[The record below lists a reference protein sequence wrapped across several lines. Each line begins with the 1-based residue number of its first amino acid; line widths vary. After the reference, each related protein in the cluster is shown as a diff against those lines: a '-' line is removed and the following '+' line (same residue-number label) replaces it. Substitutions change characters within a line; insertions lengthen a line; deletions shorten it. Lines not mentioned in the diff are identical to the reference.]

1 MLCNCLQLQITFML
15 KRHTWGVTFWLP
27 HPHTPAL
34 PCSGPWEACLPVYG
48 REKVSFG
55 HLTLVSVIGLGSF
68 IAPRG
73 TCVRDTL
80 LDPTANSV
88 QLPFESLPEVYPYKA
103 RTFECIFSFFFE
115 SLSITRGFYRSPDTH
130 LLLTG

>member
-1 MLCNCLQLQITFML
+1 M
-15 KRHTWGVTFWLP
+15 TFWLP

-48 REKVSFG
+48 REKVNFG

-73 TCVRDTL
+73 ACVRDTL
-80 LDPTANSV
+80 LDPTADSV

-103 RTFECIFSFFFE
+103 RTFECIFSFFLKFVH
-115 SLSITRGFYRSPDTH
+115 Y
-130 LLLTG
+130 